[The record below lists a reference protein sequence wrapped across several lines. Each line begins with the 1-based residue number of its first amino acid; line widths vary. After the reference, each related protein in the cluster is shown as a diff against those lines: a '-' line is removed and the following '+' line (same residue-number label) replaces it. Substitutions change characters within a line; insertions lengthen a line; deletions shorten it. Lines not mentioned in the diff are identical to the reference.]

1 MKKHVVLAFS
11 GGLDTSFCVIHLRE
25 QGYEVTTVTVNTGG
39 FSAEE
44 LQRIEKLSPKL
55 GAKAHHTLDVRA
67 ELFERYLRYL
77 IYGNVLRGNL
87 YPLSV
92 SAERVAQADKV
103 VAVAKKIDATAL
115 AHGSTG
121 AGNDQVRFDVA
132 FRALAP
138 ELELITPIR
147 TLALSRAEERAFL
160 GKHGF
165 EFPEKTEQYS
175 VNEGM
180 WGTSVGGRETLDSW
194 SALPEAAFPGGDI
207 DATQLAPQPLT
218 LGFKQGVPVA
228 MDGKPLDPVALI
240 SELNSTGRKY
250 GIGRGVHLGD
260 TILGIKGRVG
270 FEAPAAHLLIGAHRE
285 LEKLVLTG
293 KQQFWKDA
301 LGNLYGQ
308 LLHEGHFFDP
318 LARDLEAFLASSQA
332 RVTGEVKLT
341 LYPRT
346 FAVDGVRSPH
356 SLMDAKVASYG
367 EANRLWSGAEAAG
380 FAKLYGVQQIL
391 ALRAGKEGT
400 ECCVQTESRVEKI

>member
-1 MKKHVVLAFS
+1 MKKHVALAFS
-11 GGLDTSFCVIHLRE
+11 GGLDTSFCVVHLRE
-25 QGYEVTTVTVNTGG
+25 QGYEITTVTVNTGG

-44 LQRIEKLSPKL
+44 LRRIEALSPQL
-55 GAKAHHTLDVRA
+55 GAKAHHTVDARA
-67 ELFERYLRYL
+67 ELFDRYLRYL

-92 SAERVAQADKV
+92 SAERVAQAAKV
-103 VAVAKKIDATAL
+103 VALAKQVGASAL

-138 ELELITPIR
+138 ELELLTPIR
-147 TLALSRAEERAFL
+147 SLALSRAEERAFL
-160 GKHGF
+160 KKHGF
-165 EFPEKTEQYS
+165 EFPERTEHYS

-194 SALPEAAFPGGDI
+194 STLPQAAFPGGEI
-207 DATQLAPQPLT
+207 DAAKLAPQPLT
-218 LGFKQGVPVA
+218 LEFARGVPVA
-228 MDGKPLDPVALI
+228 VDGQSLDPVSLI
-240 SELNSTGRKY
+240 AELNGFGRGY
-250 GIGRGVHLGD
+250 GIGRGVHMGD

-285 LEKLVLTG
+285 LEKLVLSG
-293 KQQFWKDA
+293 KQQFWKDT

-318 LARDLEAFLASSQA
+318 LARDLEAFLESSQP

-341 LYPRT
+341 LYPHT
-346 FAVDGVRSPH
+346 WSVNGVRSPH

-367 EANRLWSGAEAAG
+367 EANRMWSGAEAAG

-391 ALRAGKEGT
+391 ALHAGEP
-400 ECCVQTESRVEKI
+400 Q

>member
-11 GGLDTSFCVIHLRE
+11 GGLDTSFCVVHLKE

-39 FSAEE
+39 FSPEE
-44 LQRIEKLSPKL
+44 LKRIEALSPKL
-55 GAKAHHTLDVRA
+55 GAKSHRTLDARS
-67 ELFERYLRYL
+67 ELFRRYLRYL
-77 IYGNVLRGNL
+77 VYGNVLRGNL

-92 SAERVAQADKV
+92 SAERVCQAV
-103 VAVAKKIDATAL
+103 CVASVAGEVKADAI

-147 TLALSRAEERAFL
+147 TLALSRAQEMQFL
-160 GKHGF
+160 KEHGF
-165 EFPEKTEQYS
+165 EFPEKTAHYS

-180 WGTSVGGRETLDSW
+180 WGGSVGGRETLDSW
-194 SALPEAAFPGGDI
+194 SQLPEAAFPGGEVS
-207 DATQLAPQPLT
+207 ATALKPRKLT
-218 LGFKQGVPVA
+218 LAFEQGVPSAVDGRNLDGVRLVA
-228 MDGKPLDPVALI
+228 
-240 SELNSTGRKY
+240 ELNALGRSY

-285 LEKLVLTG
+285 LEKLTLTG
-293 KQQFWKDA
+293 KQLFWKDT

-318 LARDLEAFLASSQA
+318 LARDLEAFLASSQE
-332 RVTGEVKLT
+332 RVTGEVQLT
-341 LYPRT
+341 LYPRS

-367 EANRLWSGAEAAG
+367 EANRLWTGAEAAG

-391 ALRAGKEGT
+391 ALQAGAKHAD
-400 ECCVQTESRVEKI
+400 

>member
-1 MKKHVVLAFS
+1 MRKHVVLAFS
-11 GGLDTSFCVIHLRE
+11 GGLDTSFCVIYLRE
-25 QGYEVTTVTVNTGG
+25 QGYDVTTVTVNTGG
-39 FSAEE
+39 FGAEE
-44 LQRIEKLSPKL
+44 LQRIESLSLKL
-55 GAKAHHTLDVRA
+55 GAKEHHTVDARA

-92 SAERVAQADKV
+92 SAERVAQAAKV
-103 VAVAKKIDATAL
+103 VAVAKQMGATAL

-138 ELELITPIR
+138 EFELITPIR
-147 TLALSRAEERAFL
+147 SLGLSRAQEMQFL
-160 GKHGF
+160 KEHGF
-165 EFPEKTEQYS
+165 EFPEKTQHYS

-194 SALPEAAFPGGDI
+194 STLPQAAFPGGEI
-207 DATQLAPQPLT
+207 DTAKLPPKALT
-218 LGFKQGVPVA
+218 LSFKQGVPA
-228 MDGKPLDPVALI
+228 TIDGKTLDPVALI
-240 SELNSTGRKY
+240 AGLNASGRKY

-285 LEKLVLTG
+285 LEKLTLTG
-293 KQQFWKDA
+293 KQLFWKDT

-318 LARDLEAFLASSQA
+318 LARDLEAFLASSQKH
-332 RVTGEVKLT
+332 VTGEVKLT
-341 LYPRT
+341 LHPRI
-346 FAVDGVRSPH
+346 FSVDGVRSPH

-367 EANRLWSGAEAAG
+367 EANKLWSGTEAAG

-391 ALRAGKEGT
+391 ALQAGED
-400 ECCVQTESRVEKI
+400 Q

>member
-1 MKKHVVLAFS
+1 MKKHVTLAFS
-11 GGLDTSFCVIHLRE
+11 GGLDTSFCVVHLRE

-39 FSAEE
+39 FSADE
-44 LQRIEKLSPKL
+44 LKRIENLSPKL
-55 GAKAHHTLDVRA
+55 GAKSHRTIDARA
-67 ELFERYLRYL
+67 ELFDRYLRYL

-92 SAERVAQADKV
+92 SAERVAQAAKV
-103 VAVAKKIDATAL
+103 VDVAKQVGATAL

-138 ELELITPIR
+138 ELELLTPIR
-147 TLALSRAEERAFL
+147 TLALSRAEERTFL
-160 GKHGF
+160 KQHGF
-165 EFPEKTEQYS
+165 ELPEKTEHYS
-175 VNEGM
+175 MNEGM

-194 SALPEAAFPGGDI
+194 STLPQAAFPSGEI
-207 DATQLAPQPLT
+207 DAAKLAPRALA
-218 LGFKQGVPVA
+218 LAFERGVPVA
-228 MDGKPLDPVALI
+228 VDGKSLDPVALI
-240 SELNSTGRKY
+240 AALNTVGRTY

-270 FEAPAAHLLIGAHRE
+270 FEAPAAHLLIGTHRE

-293 KQQFWKDA
+293 KQQFWKDT

-318 LARDLEAFLASSQA
+318 LARDLEAFLASSQQC
-332 RVTGEVKLT
+332 VTGEVKLT

-346 FAVDGVRSPH
+346 SLVDGVRSPH
-356 SLMDAKVASYG
+356 SLMDTKVANYG

-391 ALRAGKEGT
+391 ALHAEKESAGY
-400 ECCVQTESRVEKI
+400 